1 MRRAFLLLSALIG
14 FAPVAL
20 AAQAQPAAS
29 RDRRD
34 RAESPAPAKPA
45 ARPRAAK
52 PAQTETP
59 AVENIE
65 VGRARAAFLSA
76 ELELAKEKSFY
87 VVFDF
92 EKNEIQLRARG
103 TVFRSWTI
111 RSFRFGGTGLSP
123 APLTLTE
130 RIAPN
135 APTRTIITPPEPPK
149 ENPDGTVEEA
159 PYKEPDPFEVV
170 EMPTRYQLNFGD
182 DITVSVFSYRS
193 EADSWFQRALHAVS
207 WDVSMVLRRLKG
219 DKSLLIELTVS
230 PEDAQFFYWGLVEN
244 MRALVWDPRF

>member
-1 MRRAFLLLSALIG
+1 MRRAVLLFSALIG

-20 AAQAQPAAS
+20 AVEAQPAAP
-29 RDRRD
+29 RDL
-34 RAESPAPAKPA
+34 AESPAPAKPA
-45 ARPRAAK
+45 ARPRASK
-52 PAQTETP
+52 PAQTEAP
-59 AVENIE
+59 AVANIE
-65 VGRARAAFLSA
+65 VGRARAAFLAA
-76 ELELAKEKSFY
+76 ELELAKEKAFY

-103 TVFRSWTI
+103 TVFRSWPI

-123 APLTLTE
+123 TALTLTE

-170 EMPTRYQLNFGD
+170 EMPTRYQLKFGD
-182 DITVSVFSYRS
+182 DITISVFSHPPD
-193 EADSWFQRALHAVS
+193 ADSWFRRALHAVS